1 MTENNNRLINLLE
14 LRGTYT
20 TGGGP
25 DKTIL
30 LSAEKHNKDLVNP
43 VVVYLR
49 DINDDN
55 FQIGQMAEGRGFKYI
70 EVLDR
75 SKIDIKCIIELN
87 RIVKEYNIDIIHG
100 HDYKTDMLAYIL
112 GLIHSKVHLVSTAH
126 GWITNSLK
134 GNLYKWIHL
143 RVLRRFENL
152 IAVSA
157 ATKELMVAS
166 GIDAGRIKVIYN
178 GIDDKHWC
186 NSDKHMSL
194 RKELN
199 IPEHSFVVGTVGRIS
214 NEKDYLTF
222 LDVASAITDKIDDVY
237 FAIIGDGKGNEIKD
251 LVKYAEKLGIK
262 NKVLFTGYRSD
273 LLNVY
278 KTFDIFLM
286 TSITEG
292 LPNTMLEAMSM
303 ELPVVTTGVGG
314 IPELL
319 EDGKSGFQY
328 EVRDVDG
335 LTGRIMD
342 LISNNALR
350 DQVSE
355 AARKRI
361 EAKFSFDKRLQIIE
375 EYYQNICLNK
385 RKEQ

>member
-134 GNLYKWIHL
+134 RSEEHT
-143 RVLRRFENL
+143 
-152 IAVSA
+152 S
-157 ATKELMVAS
+157 ELQS
-166 GIDAGRIKVIYN
+166 
-178 GIDDKHWC
+178 H
-186 NSDKHMSL
+186 
-194 RKELN
+194 
-199 IPEHSFVVGTVGRIS
+199 
-214 NEKDYLTF
+214 
-222 LDVASAITDKIDDVY
+222 
-237 FAIIGDGKGNEIKD
+237 
-251 LVKYAEKLGIK
+251 
-262 NKVLFTGYRSD
+262 
-273 LLNVY
+273 
-278 KTFDIFLM
+278 
-286 TSITEG
+286 
-292 LPNTMLEAMSM
+292 
-303 ELPVVTTGVGG
+303 
-314 IPELL
+314 
-319 EDGKSGFQY
+319 
-328 EVRDVDG
+328 
-335 LTGRIMD
+335 
-342 LISNNALR
+342 
-350 DQVSE
+350 
-355 AARKRI
+355 
-361 EAKFSFDKRLQIIE
+361 
-375 EYYQNICLNK
+375 
-385 RKEQ
+385 